1 MNFEELNFDEMENV
15 NGGGVKQAAKA
26 FAGCVLV
33 GVSPAVGVGTS
44 IIGTPI
50 VGVSAGGGCAALGL
64 GLIGSAC
71 H

>member
-1 MNFEELNFDEMENV
+1 MNFEELNHNEMERI
-15 NGGGVKQAAKA
+15 NGGGALEAAQA

-33 GVSPAVGVGTS
+33 GVSPAVGVGVS

-50 VGVSAGGGCAALGL
+50 AGVSAGGGCAAVGL